1 MSTEKDPYPDYM
13 RESINKVEK
22 TRDKRAKESM
32 DQCSPDEKT
41 DVLNKFHPDFIKEQ
55 KVNLRFGVSK
65 GEVVP
70 LEVAKIIETKSVLN
84 PSKVNLNKID
94 FDVDVLVIG
103 GGGAGANAALW
114 AMKSGVKPENILIA
128 TKLRMG
134 DSNTTMAQGGIQ
146 AAVREV
152 DNPAIHYLD
161 AYGGGHYENEPALVR
176 RLVRDAPFMLKWYEE
191 LGMMFDKLKS
201 GEMDAIHGGG
211 TSRKRMHFAKDFTGA
226 EIMKTL
232 RDEVFNNQIPII
244 EFSPAVELLKDDK
257 GQVAGAVLLNLDSK
271 EYIVVR
277 AKATVVTTGGFGRLH
292 IQGFPTTNHYGA
304 TFDGCVMGYRAGAPL
319 RLMKSV
325 QYHPTGAAFPEQIVG
340 LLVTEKVRGKGAQV
354 LNKNGEQFCFPLE
367 TRDVEASLIIQECL
381 GKGNGLV
388 TPSGQPGL
396 WLDSP
401 LIDVLHGEGTIE
413 KNFAAM
419 VRQFARFGV
428 DMVKDPIL
436 IYPTLHYQNGGLTID
451 ENAQTPLKNLYAAG
465 EVCGGT
471 HGSNRLMGNSL
482 LEISVFGRA
491 AGISATKNVSKVSLG
506 KLTLEHVTNYNKLC
520 DEHKVKNPPSPIIFP
535 DYTTD
540 KHKGRLLPTE
550 FLD

>member
-1 MSTEKDPYPDYM
+1 MAKDPYPDYM
-13 RESINKVEK
+13 RESITKVEK
-22 TRDKRAKESM
+22 TRDKRAKETM
-32 DQCSPDEKT
+32 NQCTPDEKG
-41 DVLNKFHPDFIKEQ
+41 DVLNKYHPDFIKEQ
-55 KVNLRFGVSK
+55 KTSLRFGSSK
-65 GEVVP
+65 GEMVP
-70 LEVAKIIETKSVLN
+70 LEVAKLIETKSVLN
-84 PSKVNLNKID
+84 PEAVDLKKID
-94 FDVDVLVIG
+94 FDKEILIIG

-114 AMKSGVKPENILIA
+114 AVKNGVKPEDILIV

-152 DNPAIHYLD
+152 DSPAIHYLD

-191 LGMMFDKLKS
+191 LGMMFDKFED
-201 GEMDAIHGGG
+201 GTMDAIHGGG
-211 TSRKRMHFAKDFTGA
+211 TSRMRMHFAKDFTGA

-232 RDEVFNNQIPII
+232 RDEVFNNNIHVL
-244 EFSPAVELLKDDK
+244 EFSPAIELIKDDK

-271 EYIVVR
+271 EYITVR
-277 AKATVVTTGGFGRLH
+277 AKATIITTGGFGRLH

-304 TFDGCVMGYRAGAPL
+304 TFDGCVMGYRAGVPL

-367 TRDVEASLIIQECL
+367 TRDVESSLIIRECV
-381 GKGNGLV
+381 GKNNGLI
-388 TPSGQPGL
+388 TPSGQRGL

-419 VRQFARFGV
+419 VRQFGRFGV
-428 DMVKDPIL
+428 DMIQDPIL
-436 IYPTLHYQNGGLTID
+436 IYPTLHYQNGGLTIN
-451 ENAQTPLKNLYAAG
+451 ENAETPLTNLYAAG

-491 AGISATKNVSKVSLG
+491 AGISAAKKVSKVSLG
-506 KLTLEHVTNYNKLC
+506 KLTLSHISQYNALC
-520 DEHKVKNPPSPIIFP
+520 DENKVKNPPSPILFP
-535 DYTTD
+535 DYSRD
-540 KHKGRLLPTE
+540 VHKDRLLDSD
-550 FLD
+550 FLQ

>member
-1 MSTEKDPYPDYM
+1 MAKDPYPDYM

-22 TRDKRAKESM
+22 TRDKRAKETM
-32 DQCSPDEKT
+32 DHCSPDEIK
-41 DVLNKFHPDFIKEQ
+41 DVLNNFHPDFIKEQ

-84 PSKVNLNKID
+84 PTKVDLNKID

-161 AYGGGHYENEPALVR
+161 AFGGGHYENDPPLVR

-201 GEMDAIHGGG
+201 GEMEAIHGGG

-232 RDEVFNNQIPII
+232 RDEVFNSEIPII

-319 RLMKSV
+319 KLMKSV

-367 TRDVEASLIIQECL
+367 TRDVEASLIIRECL

-401 LIDVLHGEGTIE
+401 LIDVLHGEGTIA

-419 VRQFARFGV
+419 VRQFERFGV
-428 DMVKDPIL
+428 DMIQDPIL

-451 ENAQTPLKNLYAAG
+451 ENAQTPIKNLYAAG

-491 AGISATKNVSKVSLG
+491 AGISAAKNVSKVSLG

>member
-1 MSTEKDPYPDYM
+1 MVNDPYPDYM
-13 RESINKVEK
+13 RESIKNVEK
-22 TRDKRAKESM
+22 TREKRLKVTM
-32 DQCSPDEKT
+32 DHCSPDEID
-41 DVLNKFHPDFIKEQ
+41 DVLNNFHPDFIKEQ
-55 KVNLRFGVSK
+55 KASLRFGVSK

-70 LEVAKIIETKSVLN
+70 LEVSKLIETKSVLD
-84 PSKVNLNKID
+84 PKKVDLNKID
-94 FDVDVLVIG
+94 FNVDMLIIG

-114 AMKSGVKPENILIA
+114 AIKNGVKAENILIA

-152 DNPAIHYLD
+152 DSPAIHYLD
-161 AYGGGHYENEPALVR
+161 AIGGGHYENDPPLTR
-176 RLVRDAPFMLKWYEE
+176 RLVRDAPLLLQWYEK
-191 LGMMFDKLKS
+191 LGMMFDKFED
-201 GEMDAIHGGG
+201 GTMDAIHGGG

-232 RDEVFNNQIPII
+232 RDEVFNHEIPII
-244 EFSPAVELLKDDK
+244 EFCPAIELIKDDK

-271 EYIVVR
+271 EYITVK

-292 IQGFPTTNHYGA
+292 IQGFPTSNHYGA

-319 RLMKSV
+319 KMMKSV

-367 TRDVEASLIIQECL
+367 TRDVEASLIIRECS
-381 GKGNGLV
+381 KRNNGLV

-401 LIDVLHGEGTIE
+401 LIDQIHGEGTIA

-419 VRQFARFGV
+419 VRQFERFGV
-428 DMVKDPIL
+428 NMIEDPIL
-436 IYPTLHYQNGGLTID
+436 IYPTLHYQNGGLAID
-451 ENAQTPLKNLYAAG
+451 ENTATAVKNLYAAG

-491 AGISATKNVSKVSLG
+491 AGIAAAKNIPKVSLG
-506 KLTLEHVTNYNKLC
+506 KLTLDHITKYNALC
-520 DEHKVKNPPSPIIFP
+520 DEHKVKNPPSPILFP
-535 DYTTD
+535 DYSQD
-540 KHKGRLLPTE
+540 KHKDRVIPTN
-550 FLD
+550 FLV

>member
-1 MSTEKDPYPDYM
+1 M

-22 TRDKRAKESM
+22 TREKRVKETL
-32 DQCSPDEKT
+32 DHCSPDEIT
-41 DVLNKFHPDFIKEQ
+41 DVLNNFHPDFIKEQ
-55 KVNLRFGVSK
+55 KTSLRFGVSK

-70 LEVAKIIETKSVLN
+70 LEVAKIIETKSILD
-84 PSKVNLNKID
+84 PKKVDLNKID
-94 FDVDVLVIG
+94 FDVDILIIG
-103 GGGAGANAALW
+103 GGGSGANAALW
-114 AMKSGVKPENILIA
+114 AMKNGIKPENILIA

-161 AYGGGHYENEPALVR
+161 AFGGGHYENDPPLVR
-176 RLVRDAPFMLKWYEE
+176 RLVKDAPFMLKWYEE
-191 LGMMFDKLKS
+191 LGMMFDKLDS
-201 GEMDAIHGGG
+201 GEMEAIHGGG
-211 TSRKRMHFAKDFTGA
+211 TSRKRMHFAKDFSGA

-232 RDEVFNNQIPII
+232 RDEVFNNNIPIV

-257 GQVAGAVLLNLDSK
+257 GQVAGAILLNLDSK

-319 RLMKSV
+319 KLMKSV

-367 TRDVEASLIIQECL
+367 TRDVEASLLIRECL
-381 GKGNGLV
+381 GKGNGIV

-401 LIDVLHGEGTIE
+401 LIDLIHGEGTVE

-419 VRQFARFGV
+419 VRQFGRFGV
-428 DMVKDPIL
+428 DMIKDPIL
-436 IYPTLHYQNGGLTID
+436 IYPTLHYQNGGLSIN
-451 ENAQTPLKNLYAAG
+451 ENAQTPIKNLFAAG

-491 AGISATKNVSKVSLG
+491 AGISAAKNVPKVTLG
-506 KLTLEHVTNYNKLC
+506 KLTLEHVTNYNTLC

-535 DYTTD
+535 DYTSD
-540 KHKGRLLPTE
+540 KHKGRLLPTD
-550 FLD
+550 FLT

>member
-1 MSTEKDPYPDYM
+1 MTVDPYPDYM
-13 RESINKVEK
+13 RESITKVEK
-22 TRDKRAKESM
+22 TRDKRAKETM
-32 DQCSPDEKT
+32 DYCSPDEIT
-41 DVLNKFHPDFIKEQ
+41 DVLEKFHPDFIKEQ
-55 KVNLRFGVSK
+55 KTKLRFGVSK

-70 LEVAKIIETKSVLN
+70 LEVAKIVETRSILDPKAIDL
-84 PSKVNLNKID
+84 KKID
-94 FDVDVLVIG
+94 FDIDVLVVG

-114 AMKSGVKPENILIA
+114 AMKSGVKPENILIV

-161 AYGGGHYENEPALVR
+161 AYGGGHYENDPPLVK
-176 RLVRDAPFMLKWYEE
+176 RLVRDAPLILKWYEE
-191 LGMMFDKLKS
+191 LGMMFDKFDD
-201 GEMDAIHGGG
+201 GTMDAIHGGG
-211 TSRKRMHFAKDFTGA
+211 TSRKRMHFALDFTGL
-226 EIMKTL
+226 EIMRTL
-232 RDEVFNNQIPII
+232 RDEVFNNNIKVL
-244 EFSPAVELLKDDK
+244 EFSPAVELIKDET

-271 EYIVVR
+271 ESIVVR
-277 AKATVVTTGGFGRLH
+277 AKSTIITTGGFGRLH

-304 TFDGCVMGYRAGAPL
+304 TFDGCIMGYRAGAPL
-319 RLMKSV
+319 KLMKSV

-367 TRDVEASLIIQECL
+367 TRDVEASLLIRECL
-381 GKGNGLV
+381 GKKNGLV
-388 TPSGQPGL
+388 TPTGQHGL

-419 VRQFARFGV
+419 VKQFSRFGV
-428 DMVKDPIL
+428 DIIQDPML
-436 IYPTLHYQNGGLTID
+436 IYPTLHYQNGGLAIN
-451 ENAQTPLKNLYAAG
+451 ENSETKIKNLYAAG

-482 LEISVFGRA
+482 LEISVFGRV
-491 AGISATKNVSKVSLG
+491 AGITAAKKVDKVTLG
-506 KLTLEHVTNYNKLC
+506 KLTLAHVGQYNALC
-520 DEHKVKNPPSPIIFP
+520 DEHKVKNPPSPILFP
-535 DYTTD
+535 DYTEA
-540 KHKGRLLPTE
+540 KHKGRILPTD
-550 FLD
+550 FLV

>member
-1 MSTEKDPYPDYM
+1 M

-22 TRDKRAKESM
+22 TRDKRLKETLNA
-32 DQCSPDEKT
+32 CTPDERT
-41 DVLNKFHPDFIKEQ
+41 DVLSNFHPDFIKEQ
-55 KVNLRFGVSK
+55 KTELRFGVSK
-65 GEVVP
+65 GERVP
-70 LEVAKIIETKSVLN
+70 LEVARLIETKSILN
-84 PSKVNLNKID
+84 PADVDLTKVD
-94 FDVDVLVIG
+94 FDTDVLIIG

-114 AMKSGVKPENILIA
+114 AIKSGIKPENILIV

-146 AAVREV
+146 AAVREN

-161 AYGGGHYENEPALVR
+161 AFGGGHYENEPELVR
-176 RLVRDAPFMLKWYEE
+176 RLVRDAPLILKWYEE
-191 LGMMFDKLKS
+191 LGMMFDKFDN
-201 GEMDAIHGGG
+201 GTMDAIHGGG
-211 TSRKRMHFAKDFTGA
+211 TSRKRMHFAKDYTGA

-232 RDEVFNNQIPII
+232 RDEVFNSRVPLL
-244 EFSPAVELLKDDK
+244 EFSPAVELIKDDK
-257 GQVAGAVLLNLDSK
+257 GQVAGAVLMNLDNN

-277 AKATVVTTGGFGRLH
+277 SKTTIVTTGGFGRLH

-319 RLMKSV
+319 KLMKSV

-354 LNKNGEQFCFPLE
+354 INKDGNQICFPLE
-367 TRDVEASLIIQECL
+367 TRDVEASLLIRECL
-381 GKGNGLV
+381 GNKKGII
-388 TPSGQPGL
+388 TPTGQHGV

-401 LIDVLHGEGTIE
+401 LIDLIHGEGTIE

-419 VRQFARFGV
+419 VRQFGRFGV
-428 DMVKDPIL
+428 DIIQDPML
-436 IYPTLHYQNGGLTID
+436 IYPTLHYQNGGLTINQ
-451 ENAQTPLKNLYAAG
+451 NAETPLANLYAAG

-491 AGISATKNVSKVSLG
+491 AGISAAKKASKVSLG
-506 KLTLEHVTNYNKLC
+506 KLTLDHINQYNALC
-520 DEHKVKNPPSPIIFP
+520 DEHKIKNPPSPILFP
-535 DYTTD
+535 DYTRPQ
-540 KHKGRLLPTE
+540 HKGRILPSD

>member
-1 MSTEKDPYPDYM
+1 MVKDPYPDYM

-22 TRDKRAKESM
+22 TREKRVKETL
-32 DQCSPDEKT
+32 DQCSPDDIT

-55 KVNLRFGVSK
+55 KTNLRFGVSK

-70 LEVAKIIETKSVLN
+70 LEVAKIIETRSILDPK
-84 PSKVNLNKID
+84 KVDLNKID
-94 FDVDVLVIG
+94 FDVDILIIG
-103 GGGAGANAALW
+103 GGGSGANAALW
-114 AMKSGVKPENILIA
+114 AMKNGIKPENILIA

-152 DNPAIHYLD
+152 DNPAMHYLD
-161 AYGGGHYENEPALVR
+161 AFGGGHYENEPPLVR
-176 RLVRDAPFMLKWYEE
+176 RLVKDAPFMLKWYEE
-191 LGMMFDKLKS
+191 LGMMFDKLDS
-201 GEMDAIHGGG
+201 GEMEAIHGGG
-211 TSRKRMHFAKDFTGA
+211 TSRKRMHFAKDFSGA

-232 RDEVFNNQIPII
+232 RDEVFNNKIPIV

-271 EYIVVR
+271 EYIIVR
-277 AKATVVTTGGFGRLH
+277 AKATIITTGGFGRLH

-319 RLMKSV
+319 KLMKSV

-367 TRDVEASLIIQECL
+367 TRDVEASLLIRECL
-381 GKGNGLV
+381 GKGNGVV

-401 LIDVLHGEGTIE
+401 LIDLIHGEGTVE

-419 VRQFARFGV
+419 VRQFGRFGV
-428 DMVKDPIL
+428 DMIKDPIL

-451 ENAQTPLKNLYAAG
+451 ENAQTPIKNLYAAG

-491 AGISATKNVSKVSLG
+491 AGISAAKNAPKVILG
-506 KLTLEHVTNYNKLC
+506 KLTLEHVTNYNTLC
-520 DEHKVKNPPSPIIFP
+520 NEHKVKNPPSPIIFP
-535 DYTTD
+535 DYTSD
-540 KHKGRLLPTE
+540 KHKGRLLPTD
-550 FLD
+550 FLT

>member
-1 MSTEKDPYPDYM
+1 MVKDPYPDYM
-13 RESINKVEK
+13 RESIIKVEK
-22 TRDKRAKESM
+22 TRDKRAKEVM
-32 DQCSPDEKT
+32 NQCTPDEKG
-41 DVLNKFHPDFIKEQ
+41 DVLDKFHPDFIKEQ
-55 KVNLRFGVSK
+55 KTSLRFGPSK
-65 GEVVP
+65 GELVP
-70 LEVAKIIETKSVLN
+70 LEVARLIETKSVLD
-84 PSKVNLNKID
+84 PKAIDLKKID
-94 FDVDVLVIG
+94 FDKEILIIG
-103 GGGAGANAALW
+103 GGGSGANAALW
-114 AMKSGVKPENILIA
+114 AVKNGIKPEDILIV

-152 DNPAIHYLD
+152 DSPAFHYLD

-191 LGMMFDKLKS
+191 LGMMFDKFED
-201 GEMDAIHGGG
+201 GTMDAIHGGG
-211 TSRKRMHFAKDFTGA
+211 TSRMRMHFAKDFTGA

-232 RDEVFNNQIPII
+232 RDEVFNNNIHVL
-244 EFSPAVELLKDDK
+244 EFSPAIELIKDDK

-271 EYIVVR
+271 EYITVR
-277 AKATVVTTGGFGRLH
+277 AKTTIITTGGFGRLH

-319 RLMKSV
+319 KLMKSV

-354 LNKNGEQFCFPLE
+354 LDKNGEQFCFPLE
-367 TRDVEASLIIQECL
+367 TRDVESSLIIRECI
-381 GKGNGLV
+381 GKNNGLI
-388 TPSGQPGL
+388 TPSGQRGL

-401 LIDVLHGEGTIE
+401 LIDVLHGEGTIA

-419 VRQFARFGV
+419 VRQFGRFGV
-428 DMVKDPIL
+428 DMIQDPIL
-436 IYPTLHYQNGGLTID
+436 IYPTLHYQNGGLTIND
-451 ENAQTPLKNLYAAG
+451 NAETPIPNLYAAG

-491 AGISATKNVSKVSLG
+491 AGISAAKKASKVSLG
-506 KLTLEHVTNYNKLC
+506 KLTLSHISQYNALC
-520 DEHKVKNPPSPIIFP
+520 DENKVKNPPSPILFP
-535 DYTTD
+535 DYSRD
-540 KHKGRLLPTE
+540 NHKDRLLQSD
-550 FLD
+550 FLQ